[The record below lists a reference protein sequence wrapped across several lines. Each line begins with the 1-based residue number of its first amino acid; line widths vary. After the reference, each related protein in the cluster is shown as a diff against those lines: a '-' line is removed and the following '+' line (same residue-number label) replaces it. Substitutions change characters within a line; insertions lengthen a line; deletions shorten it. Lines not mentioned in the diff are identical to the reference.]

1 MTLAACGPKGP
12 ASVSGGECHVVRA
25 EIASACGLTT
35 DDQRII
41 DENAEAGF
49 AACPNWAR
57 PQPRTPSCEILRHE
71 IAELRNRNPVVKKAP
86 KKKGIIARAKE
97 AIRF

>member
-1 MTLAACGPKGP
+1 VFK
-12 ASVSGGECHVVRA
+12 A

-41 DENAEAGF
+41 DENAEAGL
-49 AACPNWAR
+49 AACPAWSR
-57 PQPRTPSCEILRHE
+57 PATRTPSCEELRHE
-71 IAELRNRNPVVKKAP
+71 IAELRIRNPAPIVKAP
-86 KKKGIIARAKE
+86 KKKSVVQRARE